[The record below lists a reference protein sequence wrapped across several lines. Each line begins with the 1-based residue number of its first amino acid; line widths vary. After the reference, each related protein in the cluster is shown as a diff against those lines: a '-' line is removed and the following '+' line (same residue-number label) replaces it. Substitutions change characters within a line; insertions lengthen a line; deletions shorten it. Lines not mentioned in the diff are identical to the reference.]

1 MSSITADTI
10 ATPVQTMERGSSSSR
25 SDFLAI
31 EEPLQICLNGSPLSI
46 TMRTPG
52 ADLDLAVGF
61 LFTERIINDVS
72 QILSMRTAPAETDN
86 FGERV
91 TIWLKPEVTVD
102 PARVRRNFY
111 TSSSCGVCGK
121 LAIGAIEVCPTI
133 PMRQSGPQFSADLIC
148 RLPDLLR
155 RAQENFDRTGGI
167 HAAALFSPEGDLL
180 GLREDV
186 GRHNAVDKLIGFALR
201 DGTVPLQDSLI
212 LVSGRAG
219 FELVQ
224 KSVMAAIP
232 ILAAVGAPS
241 SLAVETAQRFGMTLV
256 GFLRGERF
264 NIYSGSWRIR

>member
-1 MSSITADTI
+1 MTADTI
-10 ATPVQTMERGSSSSR
+10 AVPVQTIERGLSSSR
-25 SDFLAI
+25 SDLLAI
-31 EEPLQICLNGSPLSI
+31 EEPLQLCLNGSPLSI
-46 TMRTPG
+46 TMRTPD

-61 LFTERIINDVS
+61 LFTEGIIHDVS
-72 QILSMRTAPAETDN
+72 QILSVRTAPAEDEN
-86 FGERV
+86 AGERV
-91 TIWLKPEVTVD
+91 TIWLQPEVAID

-133 PMRQSGPQFSADLIC
+133 PMRQSGPQFRADLIY

-155 RAQENFDRTGGI
+155 QTQANFDQTGGI
-167 HAAALFSPEGDLL
+167 HAAALFSPEGNLL
-180 GLREDV
+180 ALREDV

-201 DGTVPLQDSLI
+201 DGTEPLQDSLI

-241 SLAVETAQRFGMTLV
+241 SLAVETAQHFCITLL

-264 NIYSGSWRIR
+264 NVYSGNWRIA

>member
-1 MSSITADTI
+1 MRTMTADTI
-10 ATPVQTMERGSSSSR
+10 AVPVQTMEKSFSSSR
-25 SDFLAI
+25 SDSIAI
-31 EEPLQICLNGSPLSI
+31 EEPLQLCLNGSPLSI

-52 ADLDLAVGF
+52 SDLDLAVGF
-61 LFTERIINDVS
+61 LFTEGIITDVD
-72 QILSMRTAPAETDN
+72 QILSMRTGPAEDEES
-86 FGERV
+86 GERV
-91 TIWLKPEVTVD
+91 TVWLQPDVSVD

-121 LAIGAIEVCPTI
+121 LAIGAIEVSPTRC
-133 PMRQSGPQFSADLIC
+133 MRRSGPQFRANMIY

-155 RAQENFDRTGGI
+155 QAQDAFERTGGI
-167 HAAALFSPEGDLL
+167 HAAALFSPEGALL

-186 GRHNAVDKLIGFALR
+186 GRHNAVDKLIGFALC
-201 DGTVPLQDSLI
+201 DGTVPLDDSLI

-241 SLAVETAQRFGMTLV
+241 SLAIETAQRFGMTLV
-256 GFLRGERF
+256 GFLRGEHF
-264 NIYSGSWRIR
+264 NIYSGDWRIV